1 MLEAFFRNCA
11 CRDLSEAEASAH
23 VLVVD
28 DEPMILDA
36 VAATLQLDG
45 FSRVT
50 CMQSS
55 REALAH
61 AQASPVDLVMS
72 DLYMPELDGID
83 LLAQIR
89 QRHPL
94 APRILLTGRAD
105 PAAIQRAAHQAR
117 PFAVIEKPWCNRKLS
132 NEVCRALAWRRELQK
147 ESSSERRE
155 ARADRDLQRTA
166 TDLLKTWA

>member
-11 CRDLSEAEASAH
+11 CRSLSEAEASAH

-50 CMQSS
+50 CQSS
-55 REALAH
+55 PREALAH
-61 AQASPVDLVMS
+61 AQGAPVDLVIS
-72 DLYMPELDGID
+72 DLCMPELDGVD
-83 LLAQIR
+83 LLARIAQL
-89 QRHPL
+89 HPF
-94 APRILLTGRAD
+94 APRILLTGRAE
-105 PAAIQRAAHQAR
+105 PGAVQRAAQLAR
-117 PFAVIEKPWCNRKLS
+117 PFALIEKPWCNRTLS

-147 ESSSERRE
+147 DESPERRA
-155 ARADRDLQRTA
+155 ARASRDLDRTA
-166 TDLLKTWA
+166 AELIRTWV